1 MRRWAGLIV
10 LTVSLAIFTL
20 IAPSAAQQRQA
31 LGLNVRF
38 DLVQILQGTALAG
51 GSDFGLDASGDRVEL
66 TGSGELKPG
75 AKDAAGGGRL
85 LPRDAGGAVLGHRI
99 LAVTGFR
106 NLAPGGGNLCS

>member
-66 TGSGELKPG
+66 TGSGEFKPG
-75 AKDAAGGGRL
+75 AKDAAGGGAFVHR
-85 LPRDAGGAVLGHRI
+85 PAGGDEVGHG
-99 LAVTGFR
+99 LWGAAGFAR
-106 NLAPGGGNLCS
+106 WGPGG